1 MAYQVHKKTN
11 EFVKEMFAN
20 DFDMPKL
27 GKGAGEDGYADL
39 YRAWLGKLN
48 RDFEYYSAEEV
59 TLAADV
65 LRRTR
70 ETRTFPMPSI
80 IIDALKTARK
90 ELDNQKPQKLV
101 LPARTKGFAER
112 ENLALDL
119 IKSGIGRTAALEGW
133 IGILFDFVYTNNRLP
148 YDGFETNDCKREGR
162 LFESTFAALVRGEAG
177 GALREGLISLGQTM
191 LDRRE
196 ALRAYVIEGAPYKW
210 GSKSS

>member
-90 ELDNQKPQKLV
+90 ELDNQKPQKLA
-101 LPARTKGFAER
+101 LPART
-112 ENLALDL
+112 
-119 IKSGIGRTAALEGW
+119 
-133 IGILFDFVYTNNRLP
+133 
-148 YDGFETNDCKREGR
+148 
-162 LFESTFAALVRGEAG
+162 
-177 GALREGLISLGQTM
+177 
-191 LDRRE
+191 
-196 ALRAYVIEGAPYKW
+196 
-210 GSKSS
+210 